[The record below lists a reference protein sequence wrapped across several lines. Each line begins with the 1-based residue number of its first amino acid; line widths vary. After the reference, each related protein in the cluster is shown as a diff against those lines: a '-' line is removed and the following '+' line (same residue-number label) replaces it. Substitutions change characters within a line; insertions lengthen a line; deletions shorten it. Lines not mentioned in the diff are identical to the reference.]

1 MGGRRNNLE
10 TKIAKEIGENDNGE
24 KNVEKNGAKPGKKK
38 GGVGGGGVGGLGGE
52 GGWMLKLALFC
63 GGSRKRHKF
72 SKKNH

>member
-1 MGGRRNNLE
+1 MWRKMGQNQE
-10 TKIAKEIGENDNGE
+10 
-24 KNVEKNGAKPGKKK
+24 KKK
-38 GGVGGGGVGGLGGE
+38 GGVGGGGGVGGLGGE